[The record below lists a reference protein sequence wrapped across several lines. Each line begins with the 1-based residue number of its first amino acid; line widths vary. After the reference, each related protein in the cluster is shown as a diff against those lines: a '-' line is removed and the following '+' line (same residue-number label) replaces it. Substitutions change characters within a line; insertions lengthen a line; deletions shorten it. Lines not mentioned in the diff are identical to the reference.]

1 MPIRRP
7 GNAGPN
13 AAEVAQL
20 RDDLAALTVEF
31 GQLRTQFATA
41 QATRTQLEEQKLRAD
56 KDKVEA
62 EERKINA
69 ELAPRLHNY
78 ERGGN
83 ELVKLGLEIRKLR
96 VDRHTA
102 RWTPWIELAK
112 VIAGFILAIGAIG
125 TFWVGFEGRQ
135 AETKGRV
142 DADVV
147 RLVDGL
153 AADKP
158 IQRATAA
165 SGLQAYLENP
175 SYRPLVLDGLIVAL
189 SLEDTRYVQDA
200 IRASLVKA
208 GPDVTPRL
216 KNLRDRVDGEIIAD
230 FNTLAD
236 ARSRGE
242 TIRVDAMLATIT
254 ARETSQVSIAL
265 ALQALD
271 GNPLDFSGLTFTKFE
286 FLGAGVRLRG
296 ASFRGAILEQSDL
309 YRRDL
314 KEVDFSNSD
323 ASRASFGKALFD
335 DHTLFSGADL
345 SCANFTDATG
355 LDETQLRK
363 AKSLAGAIVPNQL
376 VTVLKDRLLPPPPE
390 GCAND

>member
-1 MPIRRP
+1 M
-7 GNAGPN
+7 
-13 AAEVAQL
+13 
-20 RDDLAALTVEF
+20 
-31 GQLRTQFATA
+31 
-41 QATRTQLEEQKLRAD
+41 
-56 KDKVEA
+56 
-62 EERKINA
+62 
-69 ELAPRLHNY
+69 
-78 ERGGN
+78 
-83 ELVKLGLEIRKLR
+83 KLGLEIRKLR

-165 SGLQAYLENP
+165 SGLQAYLDNP

-230 FNTLAD
+230 FNVLAD

-242 TIRVDAMLATIT
+242 TIRVDAML
-254 ARETSQVSIAL
+254 
-265 ALQALD
+265 
-271 GNPLDFSGLTFTKFE
+271 
-286 FLGAGVRLRG
+286 
-296 ASFRGAILEQSDL
+296 
-309 YRRDL
+309 
-314 KEVDFSNSD
+314 
-323 ASRASFGKALFD
+323 
-335 DHTLFSGADL
+335 
-345 SCANFTDATG
+345 
-355 LDETQLRK
+355 
-363 AKSLAGAIVPNQL
+363 
-376 VTVLKDRLLPPPPE
+376 VLL
-390 GCAND
+390 